1 MKLDSCLQCI
11 LIRKG
16 KLVSNKMRLSSSC
29 LECISI
35 ECGKTKT
42 SAIKAANQNEG
53 KYHKEPMKTQ
63 AKQAIS

>member
-1 MKLDSCLQCI
+1 MKPDSCLQCI

-16 KLVSNKMRLSSSC
+16 KLVSNKMRVFLYC

-53 KYHKEPMKTQ
+53 KYHKEPIKTQ

>member
-11 LIRKG
+11 LIGKG
-16 KLVSNKMRLSSSC
+16 KLVSNKMRVSSSC

-42 SAIKAANQNEG
+42 RAIKAATQNEG